1 MFIFLKFLIKQY
13 QTQLQECGAVP
24 VFCSVMGVVARGTD
38 FMSKGFSEG
47 SKVYWCRDF
56 SSPGMETDKPDSSRR
71 HTHILISAQTPC
83 VCVFIY
89 H

>member
-1 MFIFLKFLIKQY
+1 MV
-13 QTQLQECGAVP
+13 VP

-56 SSPGMETDKPDSSRR
+56 SRPGMETDKPKSNRR
-71 HTHILISAQTPC
+71 GDVNA
-83 VCVFIY
+83 
-89 H
+89 